1 MSRSSLTIASCVR
14 GYHEYS
20 SIWEPF
26 IGEELQC
33 DRETAN
39 PHDLYAVSVLKL
51 WQIVGHIPRNISS
64 IFE

>member
-1 MSRSSLTIASCVR
+1 MSHSSLTIDSCVR

-20 SIWEPF
+20 GIWEPF

-39 PHDLYAVSVLKL
+39 PHDPYAVSVLKRQ
-51 WQIVGHIPRNISS
+51 QIVE